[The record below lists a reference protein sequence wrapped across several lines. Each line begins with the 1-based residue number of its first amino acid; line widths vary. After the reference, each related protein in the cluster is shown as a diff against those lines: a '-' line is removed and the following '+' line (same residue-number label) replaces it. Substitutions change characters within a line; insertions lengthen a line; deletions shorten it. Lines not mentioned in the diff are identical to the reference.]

1 MLFQEIR
8 QKPFE
13 YLFLLSIFIF
23 GLSGFVYFS
32 HLPSIQRRV
41 IYLTGASYLFW
52 SLLHHYRRGDLVLS
66 IVLEY
71 LIVAL
76 FAFIL
81 ISATLI

>member
-13 YLFLLSIFIF
+13 YLLLLSIFIF